1 MTRFSAIIIALL
13 GLVLTIGGAYLAAIG
28 GTWYYIICGIG
39 FLITA
44 YLLFVR
50 SPAALDLY
58 ALIVAGTLVW
68 ALFEVGLD
76 WWQLMPRGGI
86 ITLIGIWLIMP
97 WVTSRLTTDDRLRT
111 ASAFRG
117 NGLALSAALIVSLG
131 VAVVAIATPSNDLA
145 GNLPTEKLPVSE
157 TLGAG
162 LDKADWPNYGRT
174 PGGSRYS
181 PLDQI
186 TPANVGQLTQAW
198 TYHTGDVRAPGDT
211 TETTYEVTPI
221 KVGDTLYLCTAHN
234 IAIALDPVTGKQK
247 WRYDPNVGKS
257 ELRQHQT
264 CRGVTYYRTANP
276 APANACAERI
286 LLPTADAKLIL
297 LDAKTGQVCTNFA
310 QNGAIDLWANMPNHS
325 AGAYYSTSPPVVAH
339 NLIVVG
345 GAVND
350 NVSTSEPSG
359 VIRAYNAETG
369 QLVWNF
375 DSGNPDQ
382 TQPIAVGKTY
392 TENSPNSW
400 SILSVDPDLGMVYAP
415 MGNAPPDQFGGNRS
429 ANTERFSSSVTALDL
444 DTGKVK
450 WVFQTVHHDLWDMDV
465 PAQPELVNIATS
477 SGVVPG
483 LVQPTK
489 QGEIFVLDR
498 RTGTP
503 ILPVKEEPAPGGAA
517 KGDKAVP
524 TQPVSTISFKPPR
537 LHGRDMWGL
546 TMFDQMACR
555 IAFKSLDY
563 KGRFTPPTTNGT
575 IVYPG
580 NFGAFNWGGVAVDPV
595 RQLIVATPVHF
606 AFEVTLIPRKN
617 DKTNYVSNGK
627 PGINENYGAP
637 YAADMAPFTSPLGMR
652 IPCQAPP
659 WGYIAGVDLKTGK
672 TVWQHKNG
680 TVEDLSPLPLPF
692 KLGVPN
698 IGGPITTAGGVAFLS
713 GTLDYYV
720 RAYDVTTG
728 RQLWRDRLPAG
739 GQATPMSYQGA
750 DGRQYVVVV
759 AGGHGSTGTKAG
771 DAIIAYAL
779 PKT

>member
-1 MTRFSAIIIALL
+1 MTRFSAIVIALL
-13 GLVLTIGGAYLAAIG
+13 GLVLTVGGAYLAAIG
-28 GTWYYIICGIG
+28 GTWYYVICGIG
-39 FLITA
+39 FLLTA
-44 YLLFVR
+44 YLLFR
-50 SPAALDLY
+50 HSPAALGLY

-97 WVTSRLTTDDRLRT
+97 WITRRLTTGDRLTT

-117 NGLALSAALIVSLG
+117 NGLALSVVLIVSLG
-131 VAVVAIATPSNDLA
+131 VAIAAIVTPSNGLA

-157 TLGAG
+157 TLGAD

-186 TPANVGQLTQAW
+186 TPANVGQLAQAW
-198 TYHTGDVRAPGDT
+198 IYHTGDVRAPGDT

-264 CRGVTYYRTANP
+264 CRGVTYYRAANP

-310 QNGAIDLWANMPNHS
+310 QNGAIDLWANMPNRS
-325 AGAYYSTSPPVVAH
+325 PGAYYSTSPPVVAH

-359 VIRAYNAETG
+359 VIRAYNADTG

-382 TQPIAVGKTY
+382 TQPIAAGQTY

-400 SILSVDPDLGMVYAP
+400 SILSVDADLGMVYAP

-465 PAQPELVNIATS
+465 PAQPELVNIATNG
-477 SGVVPG
+477 GVVPG

-503 ILPVKEEPAPGGAA
+503 ILPVTEEPAPGGAA
-517 KGDKAVP
+517 KGDKAAP

-680 TVEDLSPLPLPF
+680 TVEDLSALPLPF